1 MKRASL
7 KGPFFIAGRS
17 RSNLISFFTVQLLQ
31 NIFSTCGL
39 NVQRYEQVHGGDI
52 NKTYCLFTSQEKYF
66 LKVNDRVKF
75 PGMFQK
81 EANGLDLLR
90 THCTLIVPKVFRTGE
105 CGKHQ
110 YLLLEWLEKS
120 APLKNIWEDFGS
132 GLAIM
137 HKQHQSYFGLNE
149 DNYIGSLKQDNT
161 SHNDWHSFY
170 SECRVMPLVK
180 TLLDTGSFSSKDFD
194 SAGSFCKN
202 LKNIFPGEHPSLLH
216 GDLWGGNF
224 LITSPGKPAIFDPAV
239 YFGHREM
246 DIGMTKLFGGFD
258 QRFYDTYNEVY
269 PLDNNWHQRIP
280 YTQLYPLLVHA
291 VLFGGHYIA
300 ATKSIFSS
308 GQNRS
313 PHL

>member
-1 MKRASL
+1 ME
-7 KGPFFIAGRS
+7 I
-17 RSNLISFFTVQLLQ
+17 LQ
-31 NIFSTCGL
+31 DIFSISGL

-52 NKTYCLFTSQEKYF
+52 NKAYCLFTSQQKYF
-66 LKVNDRVKF
+66 LKINARVEY

-90 THCTLIVPKVFRTGE
+90 THSTMIVPKVFKTGE
-105 CGKHQ
+105 SGQHQ

-132 GLAIM
+132 GLAMM
-137 HKQHQSYFGLNE
+137 HKQPQSYFGLNE
-149 DNYIGSLKQDNT
+149 DNYIGSLKQNNT
-161 SHNDWHSFY
+161 SHNEWHSFY
-170 SECRVMPLVK
+170 SECRIMPLVK
-180 TLLDTGSFSSKDFD
+180 TLFDAGSFSSEDIFN
-194 SAGSFCKN
+194 ANSFCKN
-202 LKNIFPGEHPSLLH
+202 LKEIFPAESPSLVH

-224 LITSPGKPAIFDPAV
+224 LITSPGKAALFDPAV

-246 DIGMTKLFGGFD
+246 DIGMAKLFGGFD
-258 QRFYDTYNEVY
+258 QRFYDAYNEAY
-269 PLDNNWHQRIP
+269 PLESNWHQRMP

-300 ATKSIFSS
+300 ATKSIFSLD
-308 GQNRS
+308 QNLG

>member
-7 KGPFFIAGRS
+7 QGPFFIAGRS
-17 RSNLISFFTVQLLQ
+17 RSNLILFFTVQVLQ
-31 NIFSTCGL
+31 NIFSICGL

-52 NKTYCLFTSQEKYF
+52 NKAWCLFTSNGKYF
-66 LKVNDRVKF
+66 LKINDRVKY

-90 THCTLIVPKVFRTGE
+90 THCALTVPKVFKTGE
-105 CGKHQ
+105 TGAHQ

-120 APLKNIWEDFGS
+120 APLKKMWEDFGS
-132 GLAIM
+132 GLAMM
-137 HKQHQSYFGLNE
+137 HKQPQSYFGLNE

-161 SHNDWHSFY
+161 SHNEWHLFY
-170 SECRVMPLVK
+170 SACRIMPLVK
-180 TLLDTGSFSSKDFD
+180 TLFD
-194 SAGSFCKN
+194 AGSLSPKDLDDAGLFCQH
-202 LKNIFPGEHPSLLH
+202 LKKIFPGERPSLLH

-224 LITSPGKPAIFDPAV
+224 LIASPGKPAIFDPAV

-258 QRFYDTYNEVY
+258 QRFYDAYTEVY
-269 PLDNNWHQRIP
+269 PLENDWRQRIP
-280 YTQLYPLLVHA
+280 YTQLYPLLVHG

-300 ATKSIFSS
+300 AAKNIFSL
-308 GQNRS
+308 GQNS
-313 PHL
+313 SSYL